1 MSKHSLYKVTGIAWI
16 IGATLLVVRLFINL
30 LTANYISVS
39 LFNLNNAQIGF
50 QFLFFILDLVIIFII
65 AVALIPIGFL
75 ILDLN
80 EMLET
85 KPTQD
90 YIIQKLTNENQ
101 NSSWWICPHC
111 QTENTPTAKECIS
124 CKSPKN

>member
-50 QFLFFILDLVIIFII
+50 QFLFF
-65 AVALIPIGFL
+65 
-75 ILDLN
+75 
-80 EMLET
+80 
-85 KPTQD
+85 
-90 YIIQKLTNENQ
+90 Y
-101 NSSWWICPHC
+101 S
-111 QTENTPTAKECIS
+111 
-124 CKSPKN
+124 